1 MNLEEISVFQKEVS
15 TILKF
20 KFQISTH
27 RIKQNIERGENM
39 EQASA
44 WTKAFDGGK
53 FVRKS
58 SEF

>member
-1 MNLEEISVFQKEVS
+1 
-15 TILKF
+15 
-20 KFQISTH
+20 
-27 RIKQNIERGENM
+27 M

-58 SEF
+58 SEFRDKLSLDGVFDFESEDIISTFHMLVHGLIAH

>member
-1 MNLEEISVFQKEVS
+1 
-15 TILKF
+15 
-20 KFQISTH
+20 
-27 RIKQNIERGENM
+27 M

-58 SEF
+58 SEFRDKFSLEGDFNSNQEDIISTFHMLVHGLIAH